1 MGWEGMRSRL
11 DAASRAKVGADAPE
25 RSHVE
30 TPPTPGAGTCLLCG
44 VIRTVLQQGWG
55 RPR

>member
-11 DAASRAKVGADAPE
+11 DAASRAEVGADALE
-25 RSHVE
+25 RSHGE
-30 TPPTPGAGTCLLCG
+30 TPPNPGARTCLLCG
-44 VIRTVLQQGWG
+44 GIRTVLQQGWG

>member
-11 DAASRAKVGADAPE
+11 DAASRAEVGADVLE
-25 RSHVE
+25 RSHGE
-30 TPPTPGAGTCLLCG
+30 TPPNPGARTCLLCG
-44 VIRTVLQQGWG
+44 GIRTVLQQGWG